1 MLEFRPSHEDES
13 TDESAE
19 FLSDD
24 EEPKLDNLDFSS
36 THQNQCKAVAS
47 SVQSNSSSGSLSLL
61 IDDGHESQ
69 GVAIS
74 APKKRTVPSAI
85 FMPNQIGFME
95 LSQLQIFVD
104 SINKLRGCKT
114 SKCEGDLV
122 PICVKV

>member
-19 FLSDD
+19 YLSDD
-24 EEPKLDNLDFSS
+24 EEPELGCLDNLDFSS
-36 THQNQCKAVAS
+36 THQYQCKTVAS

-74 APKKRTVPSAI
+74 APKKRTVPSSI
-85 FMPNQIGFME
+85 VMPNHGIVTTADFCGFH
-95 LSQLQIFVD
+95 
-104 SINKLRGCKT
+104 K
-114 SKCEGDLV
+114 
-122 PICVKV
+122 